1 MKKEI
6 SPAVAI
12 IIIVVVVA
20 ILGFAGYKIFLEPK
34 KPKWT
39 PPANYGAPVPYGAPA
54 APR

>member
-34 KPKWT
+34 K
-39 PPANYGAPVPYGAPA
+39 A
-54 APR
+54 